1 MSTSARIWMRVF
13 FILFCSADVSFSFP
27 SWHTLRSDV
36 VDSHFFFN
44 KVIPFHQLTNI
55 QTLLEAICFTTST
68 NMISWHA
75 YTPTA
80 PDCHDNIPHRKSKR
94 IMTPGSDTKRRRS
107 GFSSRVRPSSLSPYS
122 LSSSSSRRA
131 PRSLRLAAAYATASL
146 LALLD
151 HRRHIGLRVAHA
163 YITSGLP
170 PHTQRAF
177 LRRLTD
183 DICNTD
189 PGTLTPMEV
198 SNAPA
203 LMSAWANEV
212 DRRGEVKGGGRERAM
227 AVEGLLKRMID
238 ERRAGNADAIART
251 EDYNAVMK
259 SWATSGERSA
269 AALRVEQVSFLF
281 ERRFRRSCGR

>member
-1 MSTSARIWMRVF
+1 
-13 FILFCSADVSFSFP
+13 
-27 SWHTLRSDV
+27 
-36 VDSHFFFN
+36 
-44 KVIPFHQLTNI
+44 
-55 QTLLEAICFTTST
+55 
-68 NMISWHA
+68 
-75 YTPTA
+75 
-80 PDCHDNIPHRKSKR
+80 
-94 IMTPGSDTKRRRS
+94 MTPGSKPKRRSS
-107 GFSSRVRPSSLSPYS
+107 GFSSRVRPSSLSPPHS
-122 LSSSSSRRA
+122 HSFSSHRRTT
-131 PRSLRLAAAYATASL
+131 RSLRLAAACATAASV

-151 HRRHIGLRVAHA
+151 PRGFAARA

-170 PHTQRAF
+170 PRTQRAF

-189 PGTLTPMEV
+189 PGALTPMMV
-198 SNAPA
+198 SSAPA

-212 DRRGEVKGGGRERAM
+212 DRRGEVGGGGRERAM

-269 AALRVEQVSFLF
+269 AALRVEQVSFF
-281 ERRFRRSCGR
+281 ERSERKFRRSLDVAFCSRSRPARRIVGLSSRLRAPPITNTNPSPFHFSSLYHCIAHPPRRRS

>member
-1 MSTSARIWMRVF
+1 
-13 FILFCSADVSFSFP
+13 
-27 SWHTLRSDV
+27 
-36 VDSHFFFN
+36 
-44 KVIPFHQLTNI
+44 
-55 QTLLEAICFTTST
+55 
-68 NMISWHA
+68 
-75 YTPTA
+75 
-80 PDCHDNIPHRKSKR
+80 
-94 IMTPGSDTKRRRS
+94 MTPGSKPKRRSS
-107 GFSSRVRPSSLSPYS
+107 GFSSRVVRPPSSLSPPHS
-122 LSSSSSRRA
+122 LSFSSHRRP
-131 PRSLRLAAAYATASL
+131 PRSLRLAAACATAAIV
-146 LALLD
+146 LALFD
-151 HRRHIGLRVAHA
+151 PRVFAAHA

-269 AALRVEQVSFLF
+269 AALRVEQVSFVLGP
-281 ERRFRRSCGR
+281 RGKFRRSFGRALRSRPVRRIVGRSASYPIAPAAHRESLTFSLFIVVSLHRSPFPS